1 VSEEGDQKGEAAQKQ
16 SVIAAVG
23 GILGLISLFIG
34 IFAAVP
40 AVILGHIALVRV
52 GQSAGR
58 LGGRGLAV
66 FALVTGYL
74 GILLFALHLLRS

>member
-1 VSEEGDQKGEAAQKQ
+1 MSDESIPKPDAPPKQ
-16 SVIAAVG
+16 SVVAVVA
-23 GILGLISLFIG
+23 GILGLVSLFIG

-58 LGGRGLAV
+58 VTGKGLAM
-66 FALVTGYL
+66 FALVIGY
-74 GILLFALHLLRS
+74 ITIALLAFRLMG